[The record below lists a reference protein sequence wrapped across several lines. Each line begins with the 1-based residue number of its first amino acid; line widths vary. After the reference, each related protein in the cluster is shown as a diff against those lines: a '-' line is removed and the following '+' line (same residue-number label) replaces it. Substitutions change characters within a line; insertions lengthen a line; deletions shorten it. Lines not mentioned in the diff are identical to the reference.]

1 MSFLKPKENS
11 NSRPSFFISKD
22 DIFSDI
28 AGKKGSTLL
37 LGKYT
42 LQEAA
47 FVLKKKGFIK
57 AAKKRK
63 LWPIHTEV
71 DSSQY
76 PPLQRMRMFYK
87 DSNPDNVIVDLKIRE
102 GSFKPGTDL
111 PAALSS
117 SQYSFLIMEWLTLQ
131 NPLKRFSPERTPLP
145 GQKYPGLNLGRKIID
160 LFIYIAR
167 LNKNDGILAYPAF
180 YHNSILFSRNFYFLN
195 PKKAAEVHKIR
206 KSFPNI
212 TFKQLAWIIHLNC
225 LRDQDRK
232 VYEWKAEEQILPISK
247 DLRAYFASQQYLS
260 RVAEAEKALN
270 YSVDWICYWD
280 KIKQQTKM

>member
-11 NSRPSFFISKD
+11 NTIPSFFVSTE

-47 FVLKKKGFIK
+47 IVLKRRGFIK

-71 DSSQY
+71 DSSQF
-76 PPLQRMRMFYK
+76 PPLQRLRMFYK
-87 DSNPDNVIVDLKIRE
+87 DNDPDNMLVDLKIRE
-102 GSFKPGTDL
+102 GNFKPGTDL
-111 PAALSS
+111 PAALAAKN
-117 SQYSFLIMEWLTLQ
+117 YRFLVMEWLTLQ

-145 GQKYPGLNLGRKIID
+145 GQKYPGLNLGRKIVD

-180 YHNSILFSRNFYFLN
+180 YHNSILFSRNFFFLN
-195 PKKAAEVHKIR
+195 PEKNAEVQKIR

-212 TFKQLAWIIHLNC
+212 TFKQLAWIVHLNC
-225 LRDQDRK
+225 LRDRERK
-232 VYEWKAEEQILPISK
+232 VYEWKAEEQILPINK
-247 DLRAYFASQQYLS
+247 DLNSYFYSQQYQS
-260 RVAEAEKALN
+260 EVAKAENDLN
-270 YSVDWICYWD
+270 FSVDWICYWD
-280 KIKQQTKM
+280 KIKQQPKM